1 MSKRVINE
9 NSVYAN
15 NSTGPEISRRH
26 LLRTA
31 AVGSVGLAATALASP
46 VADAAPAPK
55 RGGNLRL
62 GMTGGSS
69 SDTIAADNTVT
80 QLDTPRIMM
89 LFEPLVSVD
98 RDGVVGNI
106 LAESLEPDKT
116 AREWTIRLK
125 KDVVFHNGK
134 KLTAADVAF
143 TFRHI
148 ADPKNP
154 LPGATALLP
163 IDLAN
168 MKVLDDLT
176 LRVPMKI
183 PYADFPGGMSAPEY
197 FGIVPVGYDPKN
209 PVGTGPFRYKS
220 FTPGQQ
226 SVFLRNDNYWRHGLP
241 YLDEVTAIDF
251 ATEAAAFNALQ
262 GGEIDVFSQAPLS
275 LLSQIQ
281 PGGPIKAMLSKPG
294 QWVPFTMRVDRPP
307 FNDPNVRLALKLLVD
322 RPQMLDVSLNG
333 HGMIGNDVFSPW
345 DRGFDKSL
353 VRARDVA
360 HAKHLLRKAGK
371 EDLKIELVTSHIAQG
386 AVRAAQV
393 LAEQAKA
400 AGVHIRL
407 RKVTTDVMYGPN
419 YLKWDFSQDW
429 WNYKPYLA
437 QVAMELLKTSPFNE
451 THWNDAA
458 YTKLYMQAQATL
470 DAAKRYEIMHE
481 MQKIDFE
488 TGGLIIP
495 SFNDQ
500 VDLMRGTVHGF
511 KPSRTGYSLGNFMFA
526 EAWMS

>member
-1 MSKRVINE
+1 MAKWMASDDPAGADQG
-9 NSVYAN
+9 SGAD
-15 NSTGPEISRRH
+15 ISRRH
-26 LLRTA
+26 LLRA
-31 AVGSVGLAATALASP
+31 LAAGSIGLTAPALTGQP
-46 VADAAPAPK
+46 ADAAPAPK

-80 QLDTPRIMM
+80 QLDNPRILM
-89 LFEPLVSVD
+89 LYEPLVSVN
-98 RDGVVGNI
+98 RQGVVGNI
-106 LAESLEPDKT
+106 LAESLEPDKA
-116 AREWTIRLK
+116 ARQWTIRLK
-125 KDVVFHNGK
+125 KGIVFHNGK
-134 KLTAADVAF
+134 PLTAADVAF

-163 IDLAN
+163 VDLAN
-168 MKVLDDLT
+168 MKVIDDLT

-183 PYADFPGGMSAPEY
+183 PYVDFPGGMSAPEY

-209 PVGTGPFRYKS
+209 PIGTGPFRYKS

-226 SVFLRNDNYWRHGLP
+226 SVFVRNANYWRHGLP
-241 YLDEVTAIDF
+241 YLDEVTVTDF
-251 ATEAAAFNALQ
+251 AAGAAAFNALQ

-275 LLSQIQ
+275 LLNQIQ
-281 PGGPIKAMLSKPG
+281 PGGPIKAMVSEPG
-294 QWVPFTMRVDRPP
+294 QWIPFTMRVDKPP
-307 FNDPNVRLALKLLVD
+307 FNDPRVRLALKLLVD

-345 DRGFDKSL
+345 DPAFDKSL
-353 VRARDVA
+353 VRTRDVA
-360 HAKHLLRKAGK
+360 QAKHLLRKAGK
-371 EDLKIELVTSHIAQG
+371 EDLRIELVTSHIAQG

-393 LAEQAKA
+393 LAQQAKA
-400 AGVHIRL
+400 GGVHITL

-419 YLKWDFSQDW
+419 YLKWEFSQDW

-451 THWNDAA
+451 THWNDTA
-458 YTKLYMQAQATL
+458 YTKLYLQAQATL
-470 DAAKRYEIMHE
+470 DTAKRHDIIHE
-481 MQKIDFE
+481 MQRIDFNS
-488 TGGLIIP
+488 GGLIIP
-495 SFNDQ
+495 SFNDE
-500 VDLMRGTVHGF
+500 VDLMRSTVHGF
-511 KPSRTGYSLGNFMFA
+511 KPSRTGYSLGNYMFA

>member
-1 MSKRVINE
+1 MVERMARDN
-9 NSVYAN
+9 
-15 NSTGPEISRRH
+15 P
-26 LLRTA
+26 
-31 AVGSVGLAATALASP
+31 VGSDNGDGRDIGRRQMLRAAAAGSIGLTATALVGPLAE
-46 VADAAPAPK
+46 AAPAPK

-80 QLDTPRIMM
+80 QLDNPRIMM
-89 LFEPLVSVD
+89 LFEPLVSVN
-98 RDGVVGNI
+98 RDAVVSNV

-125 KDVVFHNGK
+125 KDVVFHNGR

-176 LRVPMKI
+176 LRVPMKT
-183 PYADFPGGMSAPEY
+183 PYADFPGAMSAPEY

-226 SVFLRNDNYWRHGLP
+226 SVFVRNENYWRHGLP

-262 GGEIDVFSQAPLS
+262 GGEIDVFSEAPLS

-294 QWVPFTMRVDRPP
+294 QWVPFTMRVDKPP

-322 RPQMLDVSLNG
+322 RRQMLDVSLNG

-353 VRARDVA
+353 VRVRDVA

-371 EDLKIELVTSHIAQG
+371 EDLRIELVTSHIAQG

-393 LAEQAKA
+393 LAEQARA
-400 AGVHIRL
+400 GGVHIAL

-419 YLKWDFSQDW
+419 YLKWNFSQDW

-458 YTKLYMQAQATL
+458 YTKLYLQAQATL
-470 DAAKRYEIMHE
+470 DTAKRYEIMHD
-481 MQKIDFE
+481 MQKIDFDR
-488 TGGLIIP
+488 GSLIIS

-500 VDLMRGTVHGF
+500 VDLMRSTVHGF
-511 KPSRTGYSLGNFMFA
+511 KPSRTGYALGNFMLA
-526 EAWMS
+526 EAWMD